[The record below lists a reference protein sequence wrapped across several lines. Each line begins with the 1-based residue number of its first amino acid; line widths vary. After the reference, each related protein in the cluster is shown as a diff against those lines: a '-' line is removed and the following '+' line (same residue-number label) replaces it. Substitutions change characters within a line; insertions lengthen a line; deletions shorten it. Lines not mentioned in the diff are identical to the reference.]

1 MKTAKVSF
9 TVPQEL
15 LDEAR
20 SLVGEGNLSA
30 YITEGLQRQ
39 IRADRLARFLGEL
52 DREFEPLTEEEI
64 DAVRR
69 EWRDEA

>member
-20 SLVGEGNLSA
+20 ALVGDGNLSA

-39 IRADRLARFLGEL
+39 IRADRLARLLAEL
-52 DREFEPLTEEEI
+52 DREFEPLTGEEI